1 MAIEGTLAE
10 VAQCSDALC
19 WHLSYQMSMN
29 RGVQAFLSTTW
40 CLWERSVCYQSNSM
54 QLLYET
60 RATFGEKVSQ
70 YLYVATN
77 YLLSFTMLK
86 SVLIS
91 VRVGTKENLTE

>member
-40 CLWERSVCYQSNSM
+40 CLWERSVCYQSNST
-54 QLLYET
+54 QLLYDT
-60 RATFGEKVSQ
+60 RATFGEKGPQ
-70 YLYVATN
+70 YPYVAN
-77 YLLSFTMLK
+77 KLLSFKETSSYADLFA
-86 SVLIS
+86 VL
-91 VRVGTKENLTE
+91 V